1 MLYYR
6 SIMIN
11 KKFNKSYDELLTQ
24 AYLFHIELIE
34 DLPLFSAFTGMFT
47 LTYAENFKSMID
59 FADNL
64 PQIEE
69 YYNNQIVISTKVA
82 ESISAGRAI
91 YQRLLFFVRC
101 VWADSE
107 TVLQNFGSS
116 LYSNVGRSAPKMM
129 TVLQLAYKNAS
140 IPENKALLLAAGFT
154 QADIDAINSTES
166 ALNNAYNI
174 QQDYIQQTFIRTEE
188 RIRAF
193 NAVWD
198 EMVLISG
205 ASKFIFNDL
214 PAKRRFYLL
223 YPSKQNS

>member
-1 MLYYR
+1 
-6 SIMIN
+6 MIRKN
-11 KKFNKSYDELLTQ
+11 FNKSYDELLTQ
-24 AYLFHIELIE
+24 AFLFHSELLK
-34 DLPLFSAFTGMFT
+34 DLPLFSAFSPMFT

-69 YYNNQIVISTKVA
+69 YYNNQTVLSTKVA
-82 ESISAGRAI
+82 EIISAGRAI
-91 YQRLLFFVRC
+91 YQRLLFYVRL

-107 TVLQNFGSS
+107 AVLQNFGSS

-154 QADIDAINSTES
+154 QADIDAINSTEG
-166 ALNNAYNI
+166 ALNTAYNV
-174 QQDYIQQTFIRTEE
+174 QQDYIQQTYLRTEE
-188 RIRAF
+188 RILAY
-193 NAVWD
+193 NALWD

-223 YPSKQNS
+223 YPSKLTL